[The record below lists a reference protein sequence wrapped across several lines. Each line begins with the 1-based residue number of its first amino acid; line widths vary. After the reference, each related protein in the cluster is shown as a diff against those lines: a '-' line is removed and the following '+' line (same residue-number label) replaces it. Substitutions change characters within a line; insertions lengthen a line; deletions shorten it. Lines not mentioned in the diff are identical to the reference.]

1 MSIHPVIVP
10 RADWRYYGLEAP
22 SASRSRRFLAPT
34 TLLSPAMGSSGSK
47 KTRKGKS
54 RQHLAKVGTPANQAY
69 ESEVRRS
76 YFGPLWIGGLLL
88 FIGVVALLI
97 VLVAI

>member
-1 MSIHPVIVP
+1 
-10 RADWRYYGLEAP
+10 
-22 SASRSRRFLAPT
+22 
-34 TLLSPAMGSSGSK
+34 MGSSTSRPRK
-47 KTRKGKS
+47 KGNH
-54 RQHLAKVGTPANQAY
+54 QHLAKVGTPANEAY
-69 ESEVRRS
+69 EAEVRRS